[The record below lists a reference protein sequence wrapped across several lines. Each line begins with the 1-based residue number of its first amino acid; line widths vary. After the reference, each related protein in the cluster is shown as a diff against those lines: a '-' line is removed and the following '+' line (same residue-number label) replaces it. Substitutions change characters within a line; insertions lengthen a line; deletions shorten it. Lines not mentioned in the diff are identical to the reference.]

1 MNETLKKLIEALRDE
16 LKEYGELLALL
27 DQQQGLIVQRASE
40 DLLGCVARIE
50 SETETLRE
58 LRETRDR
65 LRGCLAQELGCPPG
79 CPFTEL
85 IGLTPGEYRGL
96 LHALVDEN
104 NQLLFRVQQRTRQ
117 NHLLLTR
124 SMDLMQRLIRSLAP
138 DTGHSGAVYGVNGTR
153 PGFALPT
160 RGIYEAVG

>member
-1 MNETLKKLIEALRDE
+1 MNETLSNLIEALRDE

-50 SETETLRE
+50 AETETLHE
-58 LRETRDR
+58 LRERRDR
-65 LRGCLAQELGCPPG
+65 LRCCLALELGCSPS

-85 IGLTPGEYRGL
+85 IGLAPGDYRGL
-96 LHALVDEN
+96 LQALVDEN
-104 NQLLFRVQQRTRQ
+104 NQLLYRVQQRTRQ

-124 SMDLMQRLIRSLAP
+124 SMDLMQRLIRSLSP
-138 DTGHSGAVYGVNGTR
+138 DSASSGAVYSSNGVR
-153 PGFALPT
+153 PGFALPC